1 MKYCCDAI
9 QKAIEDAHMFPPNDE
24 EKEWSMTLT
33 CDWQVEGVD
42 FIIYC
47 CPFCGHNLAREVE
60 DWILWREGLSKD
72 DDYLPP
78 RQKDKKREKPPHQKE
93 KK

>member
-47 CPFCGHNLAREVE
+47 CPFCGHNLAGEVGYCLTNHLNKYN
-60 DWILWREGLSKD
+60 ITHNHG
-72 DDYLPP
+72 
-78 RQKDKKREKPPHQKE
+78 
-93 KK
+93 